1 MEEYKEVDNS
11 MEGQQFLELLG
22 LGDLGE
28 QLIPDYLDKNG
39 NPKRVRDFLDICG
52 EEAKPAL
59 IGFRSLSPDD
69 PRYPK
74 MKEILRG
81 FIQKYVNQKK
91 AE

>member
-11 MEGQQFLELLG
+11 AEGQQFLELLG
-22 LGDLGE
+22 LGDIGE
-28 QLIPDYLDKNG
+28 QFIPGYVDENG
-39 NPKRVRDFLDICG
+39 NPKRIRDFLDICG
-52 EEAKPAL
+52 KEARPAL
-59 IGFRSLSPDD
+59 IGFSNLSPDD

-74 MKEILRG
+74 TKEILRG